1 MANPFP
7 GIDPYV
13 ESQLPWRDFHTAFLT
28 YMRDAINDC
37 LPDRYDA
44 VIEGEI
50 SLINHP
56 DEVVSRRFA
65 DLRVSVDPLR
75 TSPRTP
81 AAGGGA
87 ALAIEPVIVPLATSS
102 VVEEVVDHWIEIRRE
117 PDRSLVAV
125 IELLSPSYKV
135 EPGWSEYARKRLE
148 LIHEPIHLVEL
159 DFLIDGRR
167 PLMAGPLPPGD
178 FYAFVS
184 RAGRRPDCDVY
195 GWSVRLAPPPIPLPL
210 DPPDPDLMLDLASL
224 YATAHDRGRYARKI
238 RRDRPLGLPL
248 AAADLAW
255 AAGRATAS

>member
-13 ESQLPWRDFHTAFLT
+13 ESQLPWRDFHTRFLT
-28 YMRDAINDC
+28 YLGDTIGAR
-37 LPDRYDA
+37 LPDRYDV

-50 SLINHP
+50 ALINHP

-75 TSPRTP
+75 ASPKAP
-81 AAGGGA
+81 DAGAGA
-87 ALAIEPVIVPLATSS
+87 ALAVEPVTVPLATSS

-125 IELLSPSYKV
+125 IELLSPSNKV

-159 DFLIDGRR
+159 DFLVDGRR
-167 PLMAGPLPPGD
+167 PLMAGPLPTGD
-178 FYAFVS
+178 FYAYVS
-184 RAGRRPDCDVY
+184 RAGRRPDCDVFA
-195 GWSVRLAPPPIPLPL
+195 WSIRHSLPPVPLPL
-210 DPPDPDLMLDLASL
+210 DPPDPDLVLDLAML
-224 YATAHDRGRYARKI
+224 YATAHDRGRYSRKV

-248 AAADLAW
+248 ADDDLAW
-255 AAGRATAS
+255 AASRATTG